1 MNDRRRLPA
10 PSASNQFSAANG
22 STGAGLHRAPEL
34 HLVVALEELPKLFLI
49 SESLEDELRLRRWL
63 RTPGARSRLLDA
75 VLDGLDEIAA

>member
-49 SESLEDELRLRRWL
+49 SESLEDEARLRRWL
-63 RTPGARSRLLDA
+63 SNSAARRRLVDA
-75 VLDGLDEIAA
+75 LLAGLDKVAA